1 VFRRTPPA
9 PNPYADL
16 LTGEAE
22 ASTEVFDRVPAD
34 TAELPPVP
42 EGPSVTTG
50 PATVVYSALEVTRDD
65 PAPEVP
71 RPAPHRPGTRSRTHR
86 RPHTTRTWW
95 STLHEVRRDPMTAI
109 YVIIIAVAAAA
120 TCWGTMV
127 AFRPEWVPPALNPR
141 PAAKPSVQPAQ
152 YRPPRREPTVRPSV
166 PQPPQDGPQEPE
178 PSPSRT
184 KRPKAVQEPTRTPQS
199 PSESPSPQ
207 SPPPS
212 RTPSESPSETPTE
225 TPSESGD
232 PTPSDP
238 TPPETKSP
246 DDPTPPA
253 SSAAT
258 PEKPTGSPT

>member
-1 VFRRTPPA
+1 MFRRQPSA
-9 PNPYADL
+9 PHPHADL
-16 LTGEAE
+16 LTDEAAD
-22 ASTEVFDRVPAD
+22 ASTEVFDRVSAD
-34 TAELPPVP
+34 TAVMPPVRD
-42 EGPSVTTG
+42 EASVTTG
-50 PATVVYSALEVTRDD
+50 PATVVYSVPEIA
-65 PAPEVP
+65 PASAPP
-71 RPAPHRPGTRSRTHR
+71 RSPRRRKPPHRPRTIQAWR
-86 RPHTTRTWW
+86 
-95 STLHEVRRDPMTAI
+95 STLADVRRDPRSAV
-109 YVIIIAVAAAA
+109 YLSLIAVAAVAA
-120 TCWGTMV
+120 CWGTMV

-184 KRPKAVQEPTRTPQS
+184 KRPKAVQEPTRTPQR